1 MSDQTAGGMPQHG
14 HRVPKAEFFVYF
26 ALIFVLALPVQ
37 ALALRFVDRRTG
49 EEADR
54 RRGGKLA
61 DFRHPGGGR
70 DLRRLLSQPRLSTS

>member
-37 ALALRFVDRRTG
+37 MVAWLGSLLWTLHMPHSGPVRRAWGDAVSITPMIF
-49 EEADR
+49 
-54 RRGGKLA
+54 RG
-61 DFRHPGGGR
+61 
-70 DLRRLLSQPRLSTS
+70 